1 MKTLKNILTII
12 LILTSVF
19 FILKKVDLFPSFTN
33 LFTSQAVII
42 DNTPILVKDIKSIG
56 ELITYSSTD
65 ELVADSTLLTQASI
79 TTGIFNKVLP
89 FPVLP
94 TGEKKLVL
102 ICKGKIYAGT
112 KLSGITNADV
122 DIHGDTIKIILPK
135 AEILDAIINPT
146 DIETFIEKGVWS
158 SQEISAVKIKARRKM
173 IERAIN
179 KQILEKADSKTI
191 KVMESYLKSLGYSV
205 VIVSIK

>member
-1 MKTLKNILTII
+1 MKTLKNIFIII
-12 LILTSVF
+12 LILAAAF
-19 FILKKVDLFPSFTN
+19 FILKKVGLFPSFTN
-33 LFTSQAVII
+33 LFISQPVVI

-56 ELITYSSTD
+56 ELITYSSSD
-65 ELVADSTLLTQASI
+65 EVVVDSTMLSQASI
-79 TTGIFNKVLP
+79 ATGIFNKVLP

-122 DIHGDTIKIILPK
+122 SIHGDTLKIGLPK

-146 DIETFIEKGVWS
+146 DTETFIEKGVWS
-158 SQEISAVKIKARRKM
+158 SKEISAVKIKAKRKM

-179 KQILEKADSKTI
+179 KQILEKANSKTI
-191 KVMESYLKSLGYSV
+191 KVMENYLKSLGYSV